1 MDKVKWFTQRIT
13 GILVV
18 FIVAIVLV
26 ASAQLLKALGL
37 WAAVDSIFAKSLT
50 WFWLAIVASRAL
62 FGVAWGYSVYWIV
75 NNGKKASFFWFKP
88 ERAFYGEEDVDQSGY
103 FIGYAVAICLALV
116 IVEFAIRV
124 ATLTPPPYI
133 TPQG

>member
-50 WFWLAIVASRAL
+50 WFWLAIVVTRAL
-62 FGVAWGYSVYWIV
+62 FGAAWGCSTYWIV
-75 NNGKKASFFWFKP
+75 NTGEKAGFFWFKP
-88 ERAFYGEEDVDQSGY
+88 ERARYSEEDVDKSGV
-103 FIGYAVAICLALV
+103 IAGYVTITFCALA
-116 IVEFAIRV
+116 IVELAIRL
-124 ATLTPPPYI
+124 ATLTMPPYV